1 MSHFNKTDRALAVSL
16 RTMLVG
22 FALLAG
28 LFTSGTASAQV
39 DFEFGDP
46 LALPGL
52 DPVGQAEPYAL
63 SATYTNN
70 GGNGTLS
77 VTATLGGQWHIY
89 SITQGKGGPL
99 PTKINVTAP
108 KGVEVAGAFKPD
120 RPPQKSFKDEFP
132 GVEIEDYSKSVTW
145 TAPIRVPAGF
155 GGELEVSVTG
165 LVCQA
170 QQCQPVRETIM
181 AVAVDSGSPS
191 PVVNSPSPAMDALLS
206 VKQQPST
213 KTGDPFAGA
222 TPFQDKDYPVKWH
235 AGVTSI
241 LAPGDTGYLV
251 FQAIPESPMHVYKE
265 AIDDSK
271 SATNFV
277 VIKKQGVKIGAPVAD
292 GNLQKSETL
301 GTSYYEGKV
310 TWKLPIRVPED
321 AIDQQYTIEGM
332 IVYQAC
338 TNSSCLRP
346 MAMYFSTT
354 VQAGSTTQTQF
365 KAVHME
371 HGFRADAMDNAAKIK
386 WVDKLASTTGVG
398 NPNVDTAPDS
408 AVSQIP
414 GAAAPTDDAK
424 NEGAVEDNPFV
435 EDDDSEAAPVSEG
448 SDPAKSG
455 FAWLLFLAVGGGVI
469 LNLMPCVLPV
479 IGLKVMSF
487 VKQAGEARSRVILL
501 NLAYV
506 AGILA
511 AFAVF
516 AVLVGGVGLVWGDH
530 MTLMPVR
537 FALTILVFAMALSSL
552 GVWELP
558 TPKFA
563 SSQASQELQDQQGL
577 VGAFFTGIF
586 ATILATPCTGPFMG
600 TALAATVD
608 LPVVQS
614 VTLVMAVGVGMALP
628 YILLAAFPSLMNY
641 VPKPGKWMET
651 LKEFMAFLFLGT
663 VAFFFI
669 SFNETE
675 QVWVFISLI
684 GVWFGLWVVGKTPP
698 YMSFGKQLRAWT
710 IGVTSAV
717 VISGMTFFVLH
728 REPVKWEAYSEAR
741 LQELQAQG
749 TTVMLDFTADWCASC
764 KVNSLIAVDTN
775 ATGAKLRELGGV
787 AMLAD
792 YTDFDPEITNKLDEL
807 RKKGIPLLAIYPG
820 GSPNQP
826 IVLPETL
833 TQGQVLDALEQA
845 GPSLSKASR
854 SSAKSL
860 TSALPATPAMQR

>member
-1 MSHFNKTDRALAVSL
+1 MSHFNKTYRFPTASL

-28 LFTSGTASAQV
+28 MFTAGQASAQV
-39 DFEFGDP
+39 DFEIGDP

-52 DPVGQAEPYAL
+52 DPVGQEEPYAL

-89 SITQGKGGPL
+89 STTQGKGGPL

-108 KGVEVAGAFKPD
+108 KGVELAGAFKPD
-120 RPPQKSFKDEFP
+120 RPPHKSFKDEFP

-170 QQCQPVRETIM
+170 KQCQPVRETIM
-181 AVAVDSGSPS
+181 AVAVDSGSAS
-191 PVVNSPSPAMDALLS
+191 PVVSEPSPAIDALMT
-206 VKQQPST
+206 VKQKPQENS
-213 KTGDPFAGA
+213 GDLFAGA

-241 LAPGDTGYLV
+241 LSPGDTGYLV

-265 AIDDSK
+265 AVDDSK
-271 SATNFV
+271 SSTNFV

-292 GNLQKSETL
+292 GKLQRSETL

-321 AIDQQYTIEGM
+321 ATDQQYTIEGM

-346 MAMYFSTT
+346 MALYFSTT
-354 VQAGSTTQTQF
+354 VQAGSTTQTQL

-386 WVDKLASTTGVG
+386 WVDKVMPSRGMP
-398 NPNVDTAPDS
+398 NPNVDAAPDS
-408 AVSQIP
+408 AVSEMP
-414 GAAAPTDDAK
+414 GAAMPDDTAT
-424 NEGAVEDNPFV
+424 EGAVEDNPYV
-435 EDDDSEAAPVSEG
+435 DGDDSKTTPVSVG

-455 FAWLLFLAVGGGVI
+455 FGWLLFLAVGGGVI

-479 IGLKVMSF
+479 LGLKVMSF
-487 VKQAGEARSRVILL
+487 VKQAGEARSKVILL
-501 NLAYV
+501 NIAYV

-516 AVLVGGVGLVWGDH
+516 AVLVGVVGLVWGDH

-537 FALTILVFAMALSSL
+537 FALTVLVFAMALSSL

-563 SSQASQELQDQQGL
+563 SSQASQDLQDKQGL
-577 VGAFFTGIF
+577 IGAFFTGIF

-600 TALAATVD
+600 TALAATAE

-628 YILLAAFPSLMNY
+628 YILLAAFPGLMNF

-669 SFNETE
+669 SFDETE

-698 YMSFGKQLRAWT
+698 YMSFAKQMRAWT

-717 VISGMTFFVLH
+717 LISGATFFVLH
-728 REPVKWEAYSEAR
+728 REPVKWEPYSEAR

-792 YTDFDPEITNKLDEL
+792 YTDFDPAITDKLEEL
-807 RKKGIPLLAIYPG
+807 KKKGIPLLAIYPG
-820 GSPNQP
+820 NSPAQP

-833 TQGQVLDALEQA
+833 TQGQVLTALDQA
-845 GPSLSKASR
+845 GPSLSKAGR

-860 TSALPATPAMQR
+860 TSALPATPAIQR